1 VCASSLVGLHQFSHS
16 HTFDCDFV
24 CVRVCRPSTAPND
37 NASKTR
43 AVDQCTC
50 CSTRCKPT
58 QHKSKHHRDTQVRET
73 YREPMLLFHRKFAS
87 CFKDTPTAPHYW
99 KHAFESCYIF
109 PGAAP
114 PSPTAALATSA
125 STAAFA
131 LWARDTNPS
140 LQHWKSR

>member
-1 VCASSLVGLHQFSHS
+1 
-16 HTFDCDFV
+16 
-24 CVRVCRPSTAPND
+24 
-37 NASKTR
+37 
-43 AVDQCTC
+43 
-50 CSTRCKPT
+50 
-58 QHKSKHHRDTQVRET
+58 
-73 YREPMLLFHRKFAS
+73 MLLFHRKFAS

-125 STAAFA
+125 ATAAFA

-140 LQHWKSR
+140 LQHWKSRYVWGVIDQALLWNKSTSMPHFVIC